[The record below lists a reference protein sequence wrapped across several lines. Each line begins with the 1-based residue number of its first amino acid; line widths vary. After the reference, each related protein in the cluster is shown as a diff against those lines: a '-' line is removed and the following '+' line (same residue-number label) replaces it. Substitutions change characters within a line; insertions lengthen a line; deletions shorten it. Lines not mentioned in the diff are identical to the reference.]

1 MLVIHCNECQLRLT
15 DQGYNSYLAAEHARR
30 TIGYATGRITRYGED
45 EVLCRDCYE
54 ITQVS
59 M

>member
-15 DQGYNSYLAAEHARR
+15 DQEYDSYIAAEHARR
-30 TIGYATGRITRYGED
+30 KIGHVTGRITRYGED

-54 ITQVS
+54 AAQVR